1 MPTVTLESCAPVAD
15 LTGRLPEDILSLI
28 ISLISVR
35 EAATTSILSKRWRYL
50 WTTSS
55 NLDLDP
61 KNMLG
66 HFLNLGHFKS
76 QHTQWKQKQK
86 GRFVR
91 WANHIL
97 ELYAGKKVDSF
108 RVEYPLGRD
117 HGCDIDRWIQFAI
130 DMQVQNLSI
139 NLLEHHL
146 SDLSRELYKFPDW
159 LCDQAGK
166 KSKMKHLSLNF
177 CSLSIPANFNGLNS
191 LSSLSL
197 TKTSLS
203 QENVD
208 NILNG
213 CPSLEWFSMSECRCP
228 FHLKLC
234 SGCLFLRLRHLKIFR
249 CDTLEKVEIHDAIS
263 IASIEYGAEMF
274 GQVLLKNSAQ
284 PVRIC
289 TTLDRTLQRDR
300 LNLQSD
306 PTTQMTYILGTLAK
320 DYPLLETLLVIAPVV
335 QVDIIPKHLTTFT
348 RLKLL
353 KLLRV
358 RFREI
363 LLDLTSA
370 FWEVAPLLV
379 ELEMDLQLPCTD
391 EEKIERQKIVDGAD
405 YTEHKKVPLKEY
417 CQHHRLKEVKLSG
430 FRGNPIQLDLAV
442 LLLKNAL
449 LLEKMRIVREITLYS
464 GDGECW
470 VLKLNK
476 DGIKQEQI
484 LKILGPE
491 VLSTVNLVL
500 E

>member
-1 MPTVTLESCAPVAD
+1 MAD
-15 LTGRLPEDILSLI
+15 LTGRLPEDILSSI

-66 HFLNLGHFKS
+66 LFLCLDHFKS
-76 QHTQWKQKQK
+76 QHTEWKQKQK

-97 ELYAGKKVDSF
+97 ELYAGKKIDSF
-108 RVEYPLGRD
+108 RVEYPLGSG
-117 HGCDIDRWIQFAI
+117 HGCDVDRWIQFAI
-130 DMQVQNLSI
+130 GMQVQSLSI
-139 NLLEHHL
+139 NLLEHYL
-146 SDLSRELYKFPDW
+146 SDLSRELYKFPYW
-159 LCDQAGK
+159 LFDQAGRQ
-166 KSKMKHLSLNF
+166 SKIKHLSLKF

-197 TKTSLS
+197 TRTSLS

-228 FHLKLC
+228 FHLKLS
-234 SGCLFLRLRHLKIFR
+234 SGCRFLRLRHLRIFR
-249 CDTLEKVEIHDAIS
+249 CDPLEKVEIHDALS
-263 IASIEYGAEMF
+263 IASIEYEAIMF

-289 TTLDRTLQRDR
+289 MTLDRGDR
-300 LNLQSD
+300 RNLQYNPRS
-306 PTTQMTYILGTLAK
+306 QITYIIGTVAK
-320 DYPLLETLLVIAPVV
+320 EYPLLETLFVITPMV
-335 QVDIIPKHLTTFT
+335 Q
-348 RLKLL
+348 LL
-353 KLLRV
+353 
-358 RFREI
+358 
-363 LLDLTSA
+363 
-370 FWEVAPLLV
+370 
-379 ELEMDLQLPCTD
+379 LPCTGAA
-391 EEKIERQKIVDGAD
+391 KIEHRKIVNGAD
-405 YTEHKKVPLKEY
+405 YTEHKKIPLKEY
-417 CQHHRLKEVKLSG
+417 CQHQRLKEVKLSG
-430 FRGNPIQLDLAV
+430 FRGYTSEFDLAV

-449 LLEKMRIVREITLYS
+449 LLEKMRIVRETILYT
-464 GDGECW
+464 GDSECW
-470 VLKLNK
+470 VMKL
-476 DGIKQEQI
+476 DTDRIKQEQI

-491 VLSTVNLVL
+491 VPSTVNLVL